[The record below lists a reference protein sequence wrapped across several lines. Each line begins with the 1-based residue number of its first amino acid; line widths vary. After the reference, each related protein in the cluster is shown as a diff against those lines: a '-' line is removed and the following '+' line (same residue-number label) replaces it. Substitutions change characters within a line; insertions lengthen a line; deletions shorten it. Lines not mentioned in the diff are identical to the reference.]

1 MVAAPVLQHDE
12 QLVIFRL
19 AQEAY
24 GIEIFRVHEI
34 IRPREVTPVPRTDFH
49 IRGLINLRGKTV
61 PVVDL
66 RLRFG
71 LEAGDDTDS
80 TRVIV
85 VESES
90 GNVGIV
96 VDAVSEVMTVQP
108 DVVERAPTLVCDATT
123 EFVRGVAK
131 VGDRL
136 ITLLDL
142 DRALVA

>member
-19 AQEAY
+19 AQESY

-71 LEAGDDTDS
+71 LESGFDTDS